1 MRYDDFVAH
10 VQSRAALASAD
21 EAVRAIGATL
31 RTLGERLLAE
41 DAHRLA
47 EELPPELGR
56 YLEEVASGQEF
67 DTDGFFARVSE
78 REGVDISEATD
89 HARVVLE
96 VLRRAV
102 PPGVIDRVQTRLR
115 GQYGPLFLGVGKGHT
130 PGGRR

>member
-1 MRYDDFVAH
+1 MKYDDFVAQ
-10 VQSRAALASAD
+10 VRSRAALASAD

-31 RTLGERLLAE
+31 ETLGERLFAE

-56 YLEEVASGQEF
+56 YLEQATSGQEF
-67 DTDGFFARVSE
+67 DADDFFTRVSD
-78 REGVDISEATD
+78 REGVDISEATA

-102 PPGVIDRVQTRLR
+102 SPGVIDRVHARLR
-115 GQYGPLFLGVGKGHT
+115 EQYNSLFLGVGKGHV